1 MVRTP
6 RPEDL
11 AKRQAPQSQRVV
23 TFRLSDPEHAALLSL
38 AERADLGPSAF
49 ARRIVEHY
57 INEHVPQ
64 SRRNRR

>member
-1 MVRTP
+1 MFRTP
-6 RPEDL
+6 RPEEL
-11 AKRQAPQSQRVV
+11 AKRLTLQSQRVV
-23 TFRLSDPEHAALLSL
+23 TFRLSDPEHAALLAL

-57 INEHVPQ
+57 INEHAPQ